1 MKDTVFE
8 VLKSHFG
15 ADKEINESSHLM
27 DDLGGDEFDI
37 VDVIIQIEEKL
48 NISIPEE
55 ETFELMVVSEL
66 LEVVERHVE
75 SD

>member
-1 MKDTVFE
+1 MREQVIE

-15 ADKEINESSHLM
+15 DKPIEDGTHLM

-37 VDVIIQIEEKL
+37 VDVCLQIENKL
-48 NISIPEE
+48 DITIPEE
-55 ETFELMVVSEL
+55 ETFDIMTVSQL
-66 LEVVERHVE
+66 LEVVGKHVQ

>member
-1 MKDTVFE
+1 MKDTVLE

-15 ADKEINESSHLM
+15 ADKDINESSHLM

-37 VDVIIQIEEKL
+37 VDIIVQVEEKL
-48 NISIPEE
+48 DISIPEE
-55 ETFELMVVSEL
+55 ETFDLMTVSQL
-66 LEVVERHVE
+66 LEVVGRHAG